1 LLKIFSFCM
10 FAAVGLSGCA
20 TITRGTTQA
29 VAINTPGVT
38 DAQCTLMSS
47 TIGTVTVSTPGV
59 VTLPKGSES
68 VTVRCSKQCY
78 NDGSGILS
86 SNMESMA
93 MGNVVAG
100 GVIGLGVDA
109 ATGAMNK
116 YAPQADIL
124 MTPDGSCATHDKSS
138 PKSRK
143 K

>member
-1 LLKIFSFCM
+1 MLKIICFCI
-10 FAAVGLSGCA
+10 FAVVGLSGCA
-20 TITRGTTQA
+20 TITRGTTQP

-38 DAQCTLMSS
+38 DAQCTLVSS
-47 TIGTVTVSTPGV
+47 TIGTVTLSTPGV

-68 VTVRCSKQCY
+68 VTIRCSKHCY

-124 MTPDGSCATHDKSS
+124 MTPDGSCAPLS
-138 PKSRK
+138 KSRK

>member
-1 LLKIFSFCM
+1 MLKITYFCIL
-10 FAAVGLSGCA
+10 AAVGLSSCA

-29 VAINTPGVT
+29 VAINTPGVN
-38 DAQCTLMSS
+38 DAQCTLLSS
-47 TIGTVTVSTPGV
+47 TIGTVTVNTPGV

-68 VTVRCSKQCY
+68 VTIRCSKPCY
-78 NDGSGILS
+78 SDGSGILS

-124 MTPDGSCATHDKSS
+124 MTPDGSCATA
-138 PKSRK
+138 PRSRK

>member
-1 LLKIFSFCM
+1 
-10 FAAVGLSGCA
+10 
-20 TITRGTTQA
+20 
-29 VAINTPGVT
+29 
-38 DAQCTLMSS
+38 
-47 TIGTVTVSTPGV
+47 
-59 VTLPKGSES
+59 
-68 VTVRCSKQCY
+68 
-78 NDGSGILS
+78 
-86 SNMESMA
+86 MENMA

-124 MTPDGSCATHDKSS
+124 MTPDGSCATTS